1 MTPHKETTK
10 EPLGDIILWPTMK
23 SEWSKNSTYQ
33 ITFSVFDYDS
43 ALYDPLDV
51 ESSIFLDGQEYI
63 VKNCVENFDTNT
75 KDITAWHVYN
85 EISRIYKR
93 SDLTLNN
100 DQNNNGD
107 SNDQSYS
114 VEDLLKAWL
123 DGNKLGFTYEIHGN
137 FDKQSTSKF
146 DSGSGKDMLSKIT
159 ELWPNTII
167 YPDNKK
173 IRVYSEDEF
182 YKDNNRIINFPTDAK
197 SVKTTR
203 DSQSIINIIRCVG
216 GKHEVQHTVYTG
228 TGGTNASGPT
238 EPVNGDWTPVIQY
251 AASFYGI
258 KPTDQQLNV
267 LRAQIHLESS
277 GREDAQQPG
286 ADPDGDGSG
295 PALGLLQFKQRTFN
309 YYCREPYTNV
319 KLGFDALIAFFNIPN
334 ALGQINGVTGWS
346 PHGAPITKDKLII
359 TPPNP
364 WGWPFPNDGEGHFSL
379 GQTFG
384 THPQDGVGRP
394 NGFHDGL
401 DFGSVDH
408 PGREVHAV
416 HGGKVQDVGYTS
428 GLENYVTIVSNDYLI
443 CYQEA
448 FSSRSNITVQVGQ
461 DVKTGDVIGYRDTS
475 HLHIGITKQKNLMTA
490 LKSAWSNDG
499 TWLDPLQVIRD
510 GVGGK
515 DTSDSV
521 GNDTS
526 TESQEEYYFQPF
538 MVVDQK
544 SVDEWGEH
552 PGPDLVDERFHDAEA
567 MRKYALTTLKPDPD
581 LNIEV
586 TLQGNSF
593 VPNAGEIVRVI
604 AGNKYSGSY
613 KTVGYGIY
621 PNADKRDNQITLNN
635 SKTTILDYQNQKTK
649 RLQEALAEQR
659 QRLSGLANSMDQQS
673 KSLTQVINNKHETD
687 KNMEAVD
694 QNIYW
699 MQNGQHNLVTSMNG
713 GTVSGEKY
721 NGNSAVEI
729 ENGAL
734 RSNEFD
740 LNGVSTI
747 SSRLVAKTNASA
759 STYVEFF
766 KSDGSSVGKSS
777 AVYIVSNGTWQ
788 SAGAAN
794 LKVPAGASKGCLVL
808 QASGKAYVA
817 EPQVNLGY
825 KVTDW
830 NSLK

>member
-1 MTPHKETTK
+1 M
-10 EPLGDIILWPTMK
+10 
-23 SEWSKNSTYQ
+23 
-33 ITFSVFDYDS
+33 YDE
-43 ALYDPLDV
+43 LDV
-51 ESSIFLDGQEYI
+51 ESSFFLDGQEYV
-63 VKNCVENFDTNT
+63 VKNCVEHYDTNT
-75 KDITAWHVYN
+75 KEITAWHVYN
-85 EISRIYKR
+85 EINRIYKR
-93 SDLTLNN
+93 SDLTLNKPT
-100 DQNNNGD
+100 DDKQSQD
-107 SNDQSYS
+107 VSYS
-114 VEDLLKAWL
+114 VEDILKAWV
-123 DGNKLGFTYEIHGN
+123 DGNSLGFSYEIHGN

-159 ELWPNTII
+159 ELWPNAII

-182 YKDNNRIINFPTDAK
+182 YKDKGRIIDFPHDAK

-238 EPVNGDWTPVIQY
+238 EPINGDWTPVIQY
-251 AASFYGI
+251 AASLYGF
-258 KPTDQQLNV
+258 KLSDADV
-267 LRAQIHLESS
+267 AKVRAQINTESS
-277 GREDAQQPG
+277 GNEG
-286 ADPDGDGSG
+286 AVGGNDGLADGN
-295 PALGLLQFKQRTFN
+295 ALGLLQFKQRTFN

-319 KLGFDALIAFFNIPN
+319 MHGFDALVAFFNIPN
-334 ALGQINGVTGWS
+334 ILNQITGHSGYS

-364 WGWPFPNDGEGHFSL
+364 WGWPFPNVGEGHFSL

-384 THPQDGVGRP
+384 THPQDGVGRT

-408 PGREVHAV
+408 PGAEVHAI
-416 HGGKVQDVGYTS
+416 HGGKVQDIGYIA

-448 FSSRSNITVQVGQ
+448 FSSRSNIKVSVGQ
-461 DVKTGDVIGYRDTS
+461 DIKTGDVIGIRDTS
-475 HLHIGITKQKNLMTA
+475 HVHIGITKQKNLMVA
-490 LKSAWSNDG
+490 LRSAWSNDG
-499 TWLDPLQVIRD
+499 TWLDPLQIIRD
-510 GVGGK
+510 GIGGK
-515 DTSDSV
+515 DNNDAV
-521 GNDTS
+521 GNDTA
-526 TESQEEYYFQPF
+526 TQSQEEYYFQPF
-538 MVVDQK
+538 IVKDQK
-544 SVDEWGEH
+544 SIDEWGEH
-552 PGPDLVDERFHDAEA
+552 PGPDLVDEKFQDAEA
-567 MRKYALTTLKPDPD
+567 MRKYALTTLKPNPD

-586 TLQGNSF
+586 VLNGNSF
-593 VPNAGEIVRVI
+593 VPEAGEIVRVI
-604 AGNKYSGSY
+604 AGKKYSGSY
-613 KTVGYGIY
+613 KTVGFTLAPAKGQ
-621 PNADKRDNQITLNN
+621 DNSVTLNN
-635 SKTTILDYQNQKTK
+635 SKTTILDYQNQRTK
-649 RLQEALAEQR
+649 RLQEALNEQR
-659 QRLSGLANSMDQQS
+659 RRMEGLADSLDRQS
-673 KSLTQVINNKHETD
+673 KSLTQVVNNKKETD
-687 KNMEAVD
+687 KSMEAVD
-694 QNIYW
+694 QDIYW

-766 KSDGSSVGKSS
+766 KSDGNSIGRSS
-777 AVYIVSNGTWQ
+777 AIYIVSNGTWQ

-794 LKVPAGASKGCLVL
+794 LKVPAGASKGYLVF

-817 EPQVNLGY
+817 ESQVNLGY

-830 NSLK
+830 NNLK